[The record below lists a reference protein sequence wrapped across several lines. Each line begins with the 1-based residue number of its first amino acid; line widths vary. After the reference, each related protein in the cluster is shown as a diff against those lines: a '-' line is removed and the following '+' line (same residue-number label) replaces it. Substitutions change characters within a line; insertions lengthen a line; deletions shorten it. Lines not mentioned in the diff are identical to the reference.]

1 METVKQNKQLMEIW
15 DTEENKKQNIFPEN
29 ISLGSSKIKI
39 NWKDKYG
46 HKWQRAVSVQLRAKN
61 ICPICAGKKIIREN
75 SFATLYP
82 EILKDWDYEKNTI
95 SPFEISPKSGR
106 KAWWKCFIC
115 GFNWQTRIDH
125 RTQNG
130 TGCPECSKSIIS
142 QKKQTT
148 DYQHSLANFY
158 PELLSEWDYNKNDKK
173 PSEVYAHSS
182 YNAWWKC
189 EFGHSW
195 QAKVHTRT
203 RKKPAGCP
211 ICLKRYCSSFPEQAI
226 YYYFQQITEAI
237 NRDQSFGREKEID
250 IYCPELKIGIE
261 YNRSFFH
268 RNEKTEDKI
277 SFFKEKGI
285 RLIVVTDAKENKVD
299 NDYIYHK
306 ETDEDLSWA
315 VKEIFK
321 IIQIEPP
328 LIDISNDRNFILDNY
343 MFSMKERSLLAKVPD
358 VVYQWDYEKN
368 YPLKPEQFL
377 PKSRF
382 EVYWKCSKRHSWK
395 QRICNKI
402 SSQKGNYHIS
412 QCSICKPIKGGFK
425 LSPFSSELTYER
437 EG

>member
-1 METVKQNKQLMEIW
+1 MEIW
-15 DTEENKKQNIFPEN
+15 NTEENEKQNIFPEN
-29 ISLGSSKIKI
+29 VSLGSSKIKI

-46 HKWQRAVSVQLRAKN
+46 HKWQRAVSVQVRAKN
-61 ICPICAGKKIIREN
+61 TCPICAGKKIIKEN

-82 EILKDWDYEKNTI
+82 EILKDWDYEKNAI
-95 SPFEISPKSGR
+95 SPFEVSPKSS
-106 KAWWKCFIC
+106 KKVWWKCFVC
-115 GFNWQTRIDH
+115 GFNWQTKICH
-125 RTQNG
+125 RTQDG
-130 TGCPECSKSIIS
+130 TGCPECSKNIIS
-142 QKKQTT
+142 QKRQAT
-148 DYQHSLANFY
+148 DYQHSLANLY
-158 PELLSEWDYNKNDKK
+158 PQLLSEWDYNKNDKK
-173 PSEVYAHSS
+173 PSEVYAHST

-189 EFGHSW
+189 DFGHSW
-195 QAKVHTRT
+195 QAEISTRT

-226 YYYFQQITEAI
+226 YYYFQQVTKTI
-237 NRDQSFGREKEID
+237 NRDQSFGRKKEID

-268 RNEKTEDKI
+268 QNEKTENKI
-277 SFFKEKGI
+277 KFFKEKGI
-285 RLIVVTDAKENKVD
+285 RIIVVTDAKENKID

-315 VKEIFK
+315 IKEIFK

-328 LIDISNDRNFILDNY
+328 LIDINKDKNSILNNY

-358 VVYQWDYEKN
+358 VIYQWDYEKN

-377 PKSRF
+377 PRSCF
-382 EVYWKCSKRHSWK
+382 EANWKCSNRHSWK

-402 SSQKGNYHIS
+402 SHRNGKYHIS
-412 QCSICKPIKGGFK
+412 QCNICNPIKGAFK
-425 LSPFSSELTYER
+425 ISSFSSELTYER